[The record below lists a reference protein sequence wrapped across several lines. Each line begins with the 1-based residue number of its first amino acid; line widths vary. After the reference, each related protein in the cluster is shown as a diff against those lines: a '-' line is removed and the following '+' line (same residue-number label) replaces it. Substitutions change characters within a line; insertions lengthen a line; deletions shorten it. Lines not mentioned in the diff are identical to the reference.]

1 MKTKYDEAND
11 TLEEA
16 LIGQDTERY
25 VEAKEMVNDLNVTN
39 IIMVRKFVEPSN
51 RVLGQSPKP
60 LIMEEP
66 K

>member
-11 TLEEA
+11 PLEEA

-39 IIMVRKFVEPSN
+39 IIMVRKFVEPLN
-51 RVLGQSPKP
+51 RVLSQSPKP
-60 LIMEEP
+60 LTMEEP